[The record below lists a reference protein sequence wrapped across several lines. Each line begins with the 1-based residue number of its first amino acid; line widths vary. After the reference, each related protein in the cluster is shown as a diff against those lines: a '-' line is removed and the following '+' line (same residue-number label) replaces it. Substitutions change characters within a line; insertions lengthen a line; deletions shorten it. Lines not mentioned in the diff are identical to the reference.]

1 MATILCPTRGGMSS
15 YPTQDQAI
23 SLAKE
28 RGDELVFVYVSDVR
42 FMFKGTG
49 ALIGGYEEEL
59 DEMGEFLLAMAQ
71 ERASASGVEA
81 KVDVGHGS
89 FREAIGTLIREYDA
103 ATVVLGAPGK
113 QEQMTTQEYLQELA
127 EYLVREFKVEIV
139 LIEDGEIQWHMTP

>member
-23 SLAKE
+23 SLAKD

-71 ERASASGVEA
+71 ERASAQGLEA
-81 KVDVGHGS
+81 KVDVGRGS
-89 FREAIGTLIREYDA
+89 FREALGRLIREYDA
-103 ATVVLGAPGK
+103 STVLLGAPGEH
-113 QEQMTTQEYLQELA
+113 EQMTTEEYLQELV
-127 EYLVREFKVEIV
+127 EYLVREFEVEVV
-139 LIEDGEIQWHMTP
+139 LVEDGEILWHMTP